1 MTAATVL
8 RSRSTHCTLGGEE
21 DSVDS
26 PRDITQ
32 ASPLLWVVGQI
43 CQTEVDLIMEGQ
55 IMGET
60 ALTMDH
66 LVIGD
71 PEIIEDPPNIL
82 LKEDEIHLMAHP
94 MVLQEVEMTIMALEE
109 VATMTTIMTA
119 VAVHL
124 CISSR

>member
-1 MTAATVL
+1 
-8 RSRSTHCTLGGEE
+8 
-21 DSVDS
+21 
-26 PRDITQ
+26 
-32 ASPLLWVVGQI
+32 
-43 CQTEVDLIMEGQ
+43 
-55 IMGET
+55 MGET

-109 VATMTTIMTA
+109 VATMTPIMTA
-119 VAVHL
+119 VADAPGPQLSDRFHL
-124 CISSR
+124 ASSEIG